1 MPGVGDCVMKY
12 QIIYEKAAVKFLRKQ
27 PPDQQRRLVAAIHL
41 LPGVGDIKPLSG
53 HPGEYR
59 LRVGPYRVLYTIE
72 ETVLIVRVLTIG
84 NRGDVYK

>member
-1 MPGVGDCVMKY
+1 MKY

-27 PPDQQRRLVAAIHL
+27 PLAQQKRIIAAIHL
-41 LPGVGDIKPLSG
+41 LPGEGDIKPLAG

-59 LRVGPYRVLYTIE
+59 LRVGPYRVLYAIE
-72 ETVLIVRVLTIG
+72 ESVLIVRVLTIG